1 MMPVT
6 RGPLGRWV
14 SQGEE
19 EKEEEVGPAPKF
31 DADEGT
37 VEKALRKN
45 PPEKTAP
52 KASAWEPDS

>member
-1 MMPVT
+1 M
-6 RGPLGRWV
+6 GLGKSKDETV
-14 SQGEE
+14 AKELFEE
-19 EKEEEVGPAPKF
+19 VVGPAPKF